1 MTNKPD
7 QTLPEHFKAP
17 RGWINDPNGL
27 VYFNGRYHLFYQH
40 YPEGLTWGPMH
51 WGHAVSSDLNQW
63 QHKPIALE
71 PDAQGMCFSGS
82 AIVDWNDDSGL
93 FDGQAGLI
101 AFYTAHRDKEDF
113 DRGYEQDQCIAY
125 SSDSGET
132 WTKYSNNPVL
142 SNPGFSDFRDPK
154 VFWHEASQH
163 WIMCLATRQTIS
175 FYRSKNL
182 LDWSFCSEFG
192 EGQGAHEWHP
202 WECPD
207 LFELTTENGQNAWVL
222 VVGIGMTPDIHFG
235 SYTQYFIGDFDG
247 VQFINRNSADRV
259 LLLDEGRDYYATQS
273 WSDAPNNQRLAIS
286 WFSNWRYANE
296 LPCSVT
302 NGQMTLPRQLILIE
316 RPYGLR
322 VAQQFVS
329 DSKAEIVKHSG
340 SIQLKEGTHQST
352 QLNLN
357 EGESAYFAS
366 DDEAHR
372 IEIKRTEEHYQ
383 INISRSVN
391 TDDET
396 LNEHFSHQYSRDL
409 NVNGSLNVEWIF
421 SEAGL
426 EMLLADGLISI
437 TQRSFPVRR

>member
-27 VYFNGRYHLFYQH
+27 VYFDGRYHLFYQH
-40 YPEGLTWGPMH
+40 YPDGLTWGPMH

-71 PDAQGMCFSGS
+71 PDKQGMCFSGS
-82 AIVDWNDDSGL
+82 AIVDWKDDSGL

-101 AFYTAHRDKEDF
+101 AFYTAHRDKEGF

-192 EGQGAHEWHP
+192 QDQGAHEWHP

-207 LFELTTENGQNAWVL
+207 LFELTTEDGQTAWVL
-222 VVGIGMTPDIHFG
+222 VVGIGLTPEVHFG

-247 VQFINRNSADRV
+247 TTFTNRNPADKV

-273 WSDAPNNQRLAIS
+273 WSDAPNDQRLAIS

-296 LPCSVT
+296 LPCSQT
-302 NGQMTLPRQLILIE
+302 NGQMTLPRQLQLVE
-316 RPYGLR
+316 TPEGFR
-322 VAQQFVS
+322 VTQGFA
-329 DSKAEIVKHSG
+329 SG
-340 SIQLKEGTHQST
+340 SVPISIPSSEVMTLSLNTHHST
-352 QLNLN
+352 ELDLAV
-357 EGESAYFAS
+357 GESTLFAS
-366 DDEAHR
+366 EDNEHCIEVTRADECYQIDVGRNSNADDE
-372 IEIKRTEEHYQ
+372 Q
-383 INISRSVN
+383 
-391 TDDET
+391 
-396 LNEHFSHQYSRDL
+396 LNEHFSHQYNREL
-409 NVNGSLNVEWIF
+409 RVNGPLCIEWVF
-421 SEAGL
+421 SDAGL
-426 EMLLADGLISI
+426 EMLLADGLMSI
-437 TQRSFPVRR
+437 TQRSLPTRS

>member
-7 QTLPEHFKAP
+7 QTLPEHFKAQ

-27 VYFNGRYHLFYQH
+27 VYFDGRYHLFYQH
-40 YPEGLTWGPMH
+40 YPDGLTWGPMH

-71 PDAQGMCFSGS
+71 PDEQGMCFSGS
-82 AIVDWNDDSGL
+82 AIVDWKDDSGL

-101 AFYTAHRDKEDF
+101 AFYTAHRDKEGF

-182 LDWSFCSEFG
+182 LEWSFCSEFG
-192 EGQGAHEWHP
+192 QDQGAHEWHP

-207 LFELTTENGQNAWVL
+207 LFELTGENDQTAWVL

-247 VQFINRNSADRV
+247 MQFTNRNSADTV

-273 WSDAPNNQRLAIS
+273 WSDAPNNERLAIS

-296 LPCSVT
+296 LPCSVS
-302 NGQMTLPRQLILIE
+302 NGQMTLPRQLRLIE
-316 RPYGLR
+316 TTDGLR
-322 VAQQFVS
+322 VAQQFAS
-329 DSKAEIVKHSG
+329 RSEAKAIQPTDSIRLS
-340 SIQLKEGTHQST
+340 EGKHQST
-352 QLNLN
+352 QINLN
-357 EGESAYFAS
+357 EGESVYFAS
-366 DDEAHR
+366 DDKAYR
-372 IEIKRTEEHYQ
+372 IEIKRTEERYQ
-383 INISRSVN
+383 ISIGRSVD
-391 TDDET
+391 TDDDE
-396 LNEHFSHQYSRDL
+396 LNQHFSHQYSREL
-409 NVNGSLNVEWIF
+409 NLNGPLSVEWIY

-426 EMLLADGLISI
+426 EMLLADGLMSI
-437 TQRSFPVRR
+437 TQRSFPERP

>member
-1 MTNKPD
+1 
-7 QTLPEHFKAP
+7 
-17 RGWINDPNGL
+17 
-27 VYFNGRYHLFYQH
+27 
-40 YPEGLTWGPMH
+40 
-51 WGHAVSSDLNQW
+51 
-63 QHKPIALE
+63 
-71 PDAQGMCFSGS
+71 
-82 AIVDWNDDSGL
+82 
-93 FDGQAGLI
+93 
-101 AFYTAHRDKEDF
+101 
-113 DRGYEQDQCIAY
+113 
-125 SSDSGET
+125 
-132 WTKYSNNPVL
+132 
-142 SNPGFSDFRDPK
+142 
-154 VFWHEASQH
+154 
-163 WIMCLATRQTIS
+163 
-175 FYRSKNL
+175 
-182 LDWSFCSEFG
+182 
-192 EGQGAHEWHP
+192 
-202 WECPD
+202 
-207 LFELTTENGQNAWVL
+207 
-222 VVGIGMTPDIHFG
+222 MTPDIHFG

>member
-27 VYFNGRYHLFYQH
+27 VYFEGRYHLFYQH

-63 QHKPIALE
+63 EHKPIALE
-71 PDAQGMCFSGS
+71 PDEQGMCFSGS

-93 FDGQAGLI
+93 FNGEAGLV
-101 AFYTAHRDKEDF
+101 AFYTVHREKEGF

-125 SSDSGET
+125 SANGGET
-132 WTKYSNNPVL
+132 WIKYANNPVL
-142 SNPGFSDFRDPK
+142 TNPGFSDFRDPK
-154 VFWHEASQH
+154 VFWHEGSQH

-182 LDWSFCSEFG
+182 LDWDFCSEFG

-207 LFELTTENGQNAWVL
+207 LFELTTTNGQTAWVL
-222 VVGIGMTPDIHFG
+222 VVGIGMSPEVHFG

-247 VQFINRNSADRV
+247 IHFSNRNSADTI

-273 WSDAPNNQRLAIS
+273 WSDAPNHQRLAIS

-302 NGQMTLPRQLILIE
+302 NGQMTLARRLELKE
-316 RPYGLR
+316 TADGLR

-329 DSKAEIVKHSG
+329 G
-340 SIQLKEGTHQST
+340 STAKTIQPTSTIPLTEGAHQNT
-352 QLNLN
+352 QLHLN
-357 EGESAYFAS
+357 DGESVLFVS
-366 DDEAHR
+366 DNQEHR
-372 IEIKRTEEHYQ
+372 IEIKRTDDRYLIHIERSANTEDEE
-383 INISRSVN
+383 
-391 TDDET
+391 
-396 LNEHFSHQYSRDL
+396 LNQHFSHQYNRELS
-409 NVNGSLNVEWIF
+409 VNGTLQVEWIF

-426 EMLLADGLISI
+426 EMLLADGLMSI
-437 TQRSFPVRR
+437 TQRSLERP